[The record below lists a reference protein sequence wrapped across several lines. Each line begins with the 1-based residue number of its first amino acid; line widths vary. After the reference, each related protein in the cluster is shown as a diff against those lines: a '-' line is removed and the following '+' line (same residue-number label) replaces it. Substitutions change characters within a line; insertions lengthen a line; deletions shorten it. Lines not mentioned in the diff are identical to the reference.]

1 MSFLTDHKQK
11 FDDLKVALHID
22 NRARLRRDANG
33 GNTILFV
40 YPPCEEGQYI
50 DTAKNL
56 YPDAHFIDISRLFVD
71 YIDTVGLDE
80 FVEYYMEYENATDQV
95 FKNDMDV
102 NLYQMIINDIKAASE
117 NNQIPF
123 IIRTG
128 VLYATGIVNQHI
140 MENSDVL
147 SLSHPIV
154 FFYPAEFN
162 NDELLFLNCKPASKY
177 RCKLVK

>member
-1 MSFLTDHKQK
+1 MSFQTDHKQK
-11 FDDLKVALHID
+11 FDDLKVAMHID
-22 NRARLRRDANG
+22 NRAQLKRDANG

-40 YPPCEEGQYI
+40 YPPIEEDKYI
-50 DTAKNL
+50 DTAKKL

-71 YIDTVGLDE
+71 YIDTVGLEE
-80 FVEYYMEYENATDQV
+80 FVEYYKEYENATDQV
-95 FKNDMDV
+95 FKNDMDF
-102 NLYQMIINDIKAASE
+102 NLFRMIINDIKRASE
-117 NNQIPF
+117 NNRIPF

-140 MENSDVL
+140 MENNDVL
-147 SLSHPIV
+147 SLKQPIV
-154 FFYPAEFN
+154 FFYPAEFD